1 MAVSL
6 VPVVLVVRRRVA
18 SSSLGLVAR
27 EHPVVPVEHLV
38 VHQCCSAVPVV
49 PAVREPPVVRVSPDR
64 VVPVARLQGSSSSSE
79 AVNPDPVVLV
89 VRVSLV
95 LVVLVVLVVRVS
107 LVLVV
112 RVSPDRAA
120 SLAMDRVRSCNPR
133 TTTS

>member
-1 MAVSL
+1 MAVSP

-18 SSSLGLVAR
+18 SSSLDLVAR
-27 EHPVVPVEHLV
+27 EHPVVPVAHLV
-38 VHQCCSAVPVV
+38 VHPCCSAV
-49 PAVREPPVVRVSPDR
+49 PAVREPPVVRVSPDQ

-89 VRVSLV
+89 VRVS
-95 LVVLVVLVVRVS
+95 
-107 LVLVV
+107 
-112 RVSPDRAA
+112 PDRAA